1 MNETLKEIINEAQ
14 GKIVTI
20 SLERYN
26 ELICAQATL
35 AMLLKLGLNMKAY
48 EFAEVLRVLAAE
60 EKTDAE

>member
-1 MNETLKEIINEAQ
+1 MEDMIEITVE
-14 GKIVTI
+14 K
-20 SLERYN
+20 YN